1 MAHQVPHQHIENVIV
16 QRNHSYTNHSYSN
29 ACLIAIANRRKLS
42 SRKFSKEARMIR
54 GIKFISIPVS
64 NQDVSLKFFTEALG
78 FKVVTDQ
85 PYTEKQRWIELS
97 IPGAPTGL
105 ALFTP
110 EGHEDRIGQF
120 QSIAFWCDDL
130 FATAKILKSKGVQ
143 FTSEPKKEEW
153 GSSSVFKDPDGN
165 QFALSS
171 K

>member
-1 MAHQVPHQHIENVIV
+1 
-16 QRNHSYTNHSYSN
+16 
-29 ACLIAIANRRKLS
+29 
-42 SRKFSKEARMIR
+42 MIR

-97 IPGAPTGL
+97 IPGSPTGL

-110 EGHEDRIGQF
+110 EGHEDR
-120 QSIAFWCDDL
+120 
-130 FATAKILKSKGVQ
+130 FATAKTLKSKGVQ
-143 FTSEPKKEEW
+143 FTKEPKKEEW